1 MKDRIIFLS
10 TIHRMSER
18 FISAINLLQKDFEVC
33 VINSGQSSFST
44 NYLAKNSYQKYII
57 DNFHEDTILNT
68 SDISDPNRS
77 SHRKVSEEIIK
88 IIRKLISNNT
98 VAIILDDSRHSLHSD
113 QLYNIAKERGVL
125 VFANVHGNGSYD
137 IPPKKIYD
145 YLFCLGEYDKGRYR
159 SNWISDDKLLCAG
172 IPANDSLKSYTN
184 TKEYI
189 LILCNFVLPT
199 PTYIHSDSSVFDKM
213 GIRKLQEKLGLP
225 VLFKLKHRFQSDTE
239 KEVMCVREKFPESD
253 TYHIIHDVDS
263 ENDLIS
269 KAACVLTYGSTMAL
283 KPIQMKIPTI
293 IFKELGRVGCFENY
307 LGLVGLGD
315 SYDYIFQDGFMESQR
330 GVFLDK
336 VLAGGSNYMSTQFYL
351 DNFYERICRD

>member
-1 MKDRIIFLS
+1 
-10 TIHRMSER
+10 MSER

-33 VINSGQSSFST
+33 VINSGQASFNT
-44 NYLAKNSYQKYII
+44 NYDAKNNYQQYVI
-57 DNFHEDTILNT
+57 DNFHEDNILNT
-68 SDISDPNRS
+68 SAVSNPNRS

-88 IIRKLISNNT
+88 IIQKLISNNT

-125 VFANVHGNGSYD
+125 VFANTHGNGSYD
-137 IPPKKIYD
+137 IPQKKIYD

-159 SNWISDDKLLCAG
+159 SKWISDDQLLCAG

-189 LILCNFVLPT
+189 LILCNFISPT
-199 PTYIHSDSSVFDKM
+199 SGFDSSISDKM

-225 VLFKLKHRFQSDTE
+225 VLFKLKHRLQCDIE
-239 KEVMCVREKFPESD
+239 KEVMRVREKFPESD
-253 TYHIIHDVDS
+253 IYQIIHDVDS

-293 IFKELGRVGCFENY
+293 IFKELGRVGCF
-307 LGLVGLGD
+307 D
-315 SYDYIFQDGFMESQR
+315 SYYNLVSLEDNYDLKTIEDSNR
-330 GVFLDK
+330 IFLDK
-336 VLAGGSNYMSTQFYL
+336 VIMGGRTFSSTKDYL
-351 DNFYERICRD
+351 NHIYRIIGK